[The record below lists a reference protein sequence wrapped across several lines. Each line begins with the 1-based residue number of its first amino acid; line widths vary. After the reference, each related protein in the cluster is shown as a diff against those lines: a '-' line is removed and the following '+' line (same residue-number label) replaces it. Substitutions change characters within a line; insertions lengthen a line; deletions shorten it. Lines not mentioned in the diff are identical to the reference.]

1 MRFLRNEDSSSIVI
15 RKFNTAPR
23 DMHPTFTICLRS
35 THGGIFSDRYLEQ
48 GFNLDGKK
56 YQNTLLGREK
66 MCKSFPRVCEKNN
79 VSPSNI
85 SNVIFEKAIIKLHNF
100 MRFYGLED
108 KSNPDAFV
116 RKWSSTENKLEGE
129 ENLPLYLSYQDSLR
143 ICFTRKT
150 RFDFGLI
157 YRLEWITLNSTF
169 LVAQK
174 ALSAFL
180 LIHHPMQT
188 VRGFDKSVFFSP
200 KETTANLNV
209 FTLSQVRVLRRRP
222 DANDP
227 CNPKPNDDE
236 LFRKA
241 VIKKVGCIPP
251 YWKNGT
257 LSDLKSIPDC
267 AMFSQLKEMARI
279 IDKTSSVM
287 ALYDPPCNEMTM
299 NANTMEY
306 KGRHGITQWL
316 IRFKYMDE
324 HYQEIQNKRDFGL
337 DSLGSSIGGY
347 IGIILGFGLLQLPD
361 LLFQVYT
368 LLKSKI

>member
-1 MRFLRNEDSSSIVI
+1 MITTATKHLQAFFTILCCALALYMVISQLMRFLRNEDSSSIVI

-66 MCKSFPRVCEKNN
+66 ICKSFPRVCEKNN
-79 VSPSNI
+79 FSPSNI
-85 SNVIFEKAIIKLHNF
+85 SNVIFEKAIPKLQDFVTSYKLQN
-100 MRFYGLED
+100 G
-108 KSNPDAFV
+108 SNLVNDGTYA
-116 RKWSSTENKLEGE
+116 REWSSTESKPEGE
-129 ENLPLYLSYQDSLR
+129 GDLPLHRSYQDSLR
-143 ICFTRKT
+143 VCFTRKT

-209 FTLSQVRVLRRRP
+209 FTLSQVCLLYTS
-222 DANDP
+222 DAA
-227 CNPKPNDDE
+227 DE
-236 LFRKA
+236 
-241 VIKKVGCIPP
+241 
-251 YWKNGT
+251 
-257 LSDLKSIPDC
+257 
-267 AMFSQLKEMARI
+267 
-279 IDKTSSVM
+279 
-287 ALYDPPCNEMTM
+287 
-299 NANTMEY
+299 
-306 KGRHGITQWL
+306 
-316 IRFKYMDE
+316 
-324 HYQEIQNKRDFGL
+324 
-337 DSLGSSIGGY
+337 
-347 IGIILGFGLLQLPD
+347 
-361 LLFQVYT
+361 
-368 LLKSKI
+368 